1 MLSGALLRTGL
12 RDLARRPLQTT
23 LVVCGVALGVAVVIA
38 IDFAN
43 EGARRAFA
51 ESSTALVGRATHQIT
66 GGPSGVPQSLYRQVR
81 VEWGVRA
88 STPVVEGSALALT
101 VPPEPVKIMGIDP
114 FADTPVHA
122 HLSDELSLGDG
133 LDQLLSDEPAVVA
146 SRAFARRHGL
156 ELGDSLP
163 IRVQDRDRGVRLAGL
178 VETGGGGAALDGIF
192 LMDVGAAQD
201 LFEMGDRLTRIDL
214 VSTPADAERLAAR
227 LPVGVRIVPATARTD
242 TLEQLTA
249 AFRLNLQALSLLALI
264 VGMFLIYN
272 TITFAVVQ
280 RRAVF
285 GTLRTL
291 GATPGQ
297 LLGLVLAE
305 ALLVSTL
312 GTALGIPVGSAL
324 GHGALRLVSRT
335 INDLYFVLA
344 TTRHSLTLLTIAKG
358 AALGIVAGV
367 ASALPA
373 AIEAARVPPVT
384 ALQASTREEMARSRL
399 PLVTAAGLAIGTLG
413 GAIMAMSGTSLAW
426 SFLALLLIYV
436 GLALCT
442 PLATLYLMRASTG
455 ACAKLFGPMGRM
467 APRTVSRAIGRTGV
481 AIAALT
487 VAVSVTVGVSL
498 MIDSFRETVVNWLD
512 VTLVADLYV
521 SAPSPPGALGRVIGD
536 EVAPLLSAV
545 PGVARV
551 ETYRS
556 ISVASPSGRVH
567 LAVTDAAAGRSD
579 ESLYRLASGSP
590 AEVWRRVR
598 EGAVVVSEPF
608 AYRRGLLEEPSSV
621 TLDTDRGEHSFP
633 VAGVYYDYATEH
645 GTVLMHRDVYE
656 RHFDDRRISS
666 VAAYL
671 DDGADPDAVAAS
683 ARDAFGGR
691 ALIVA
696 PTRALRRRA
705 LQVFDRTFA
714 VTRAL
719 RLLAVVVAAVGVWS
733 ALLALQVERTRELGT
748 LRALGATPAML
759 RRLTLI
765 ETGLMGVAAGVLSIP
780 AGLLLAVL
788 LIEVINVRS
797 FGWTMQLSIDPMI
810 LFHAVALS
818 LGAALLASLY
828 PLRRLNRLSV
838 AEAIRQE

>member
-1 MLSGALLRTGL
+1 MLSGALLRAGF
-12 RDLARRPLQTT
+12 RDLVRRPLQTF
-23 LVVCGVALGVAVVIA
+23 LMICGVALGVAVVIA
-38 IDFAN
+38 IDLAN
-43 EGARRAFA
+43 EGARRAFS
-51 ESSTALVGRATHQIT
+51 ESSAALAGRATHQIT
-66 GGPSGVPQSLYRQVR
+66 GGPSGVPQSLYRQLR
-81 VEWGVRA
+81 VDWGVRA
-88 STPVVEGSALALT
+88 SAPVVEGAAVALT
-101 VPPEPVKIMGIDP
+101 ATRERVTVLGIDP

-122 HLSDELSLGDG
+122 HLSDELSLGG
-133 LDQLLSDEPAVVA
+133 GVGQLLADVSAVVV
-146 SRAFARRHGL
+146 SRSFARRHGL
-156 ELGDSLP
+156 DLGDSLRV
-163 IRVQDRDRGVRLAGL
+163 RVQDRDETMRVAGL
-178 VETGGGGAALDGIF
+178 VEAGAEGAVLEGIL
-192 LMDVGAAQD
+192 LMDVGAAQN

-214 VSTPADAERLAAR
+214 VAEPREAERLAAK
-227 LPVGVRIVPATARTD
+227 LPTGVRILAAHTRAD

-297 LLGLVLAE
+297 LLVLVLAE

-344 TTRHSLTLLTIAKG
+344 ATRHSLTLFTVAKG
-358 AALGIVAGV
+358 AALGIGAGV
-367 ASALPA
+367 VSALPA
-373 AIEAARVPPVT
+373 ALEAARVAPVT
-384 ALQASTREEMARSRL
+384 ALRASTHQEQSRRRV
-399 PLVTAAGLAIGTLG
+399 PSVTAAGLAVGTLG
-413 GAIMAMSGTSLAW
+413 GAVMAISDASLGG
-426 SFLALLLIYV
+426 SFLALLLIYLGV
-436 GLALCT
+436 ALCT
-442 PLATLYLMRASTG
+442 PIAALFLMKSLTGVCARA
-455 ACAKLFGPMGRM
+455 FGPMGRI

-498 MIDSFRETVVNWLD
+498 MIDSFRDTVANWLD

-521 SAPSPPGALGRVIGD
+521 SAASPPGALGRVIAD
-536 EVAPLLSAV
+536 DVAPLLSTL
-545 PGVARV
+545 PGVAGV

-556 ISVASPSGRVH
+556 TRVASPSGSVN
-567 LAVTDAAAGRSD
+567 LGVTDAIGGRRSASVYRFAA
-579 ESLYRLASGSP
+579 GSP

-608 AYRRGLLEEPSSV
+608 AYRRGLLGREASV
-621 TLDTDRGEHSFP
+621 TLQTDRGERSFP

-645 GTVLMHRDVYE
+645 GIVLMHRDVYE

-666 VAAYL
+666 VAAYVDDAADL
-671 DDGADPDAVAAS
+671 DEVTER
-683 ARDAFGGR
+683 ARDALAGR

-696 PTRALRRRA
+696 PTRTLRRRA

-733 ALLALQVERTRELGT
+733 ALMALQVERTRELGT

-765 ETGLMGVAAGVLSIP
+765 ETGSMGLAAGVLSIP

-788 LIEVINVRS
+788 LINVINVRS
-797 FGWTMQLSIDPMI
+797 FGWTMRLSVDPAI
-810 LFHAVALS
+810 LVQAVALS
-818 LGAALLASLY
+818 LAAALLASLY
-828 PLRRLNRLSV
+828 PLRRLGRLSV
-838 AEAIRQE
+838 ADAIRQE

>member
-1 MLSGALLRTGL
+1 MSIALLRAGL

-23 LVVCGVALGVAVVIA
+23 LVICGVALGVAVVVA
-38 IDFAN
+38 IDLAN

-51 ESSTALVGRATHQIT
+51 ESSAALVGRATHQIT
-66 GGPSGVPQSLYRQVR
+66 GGPSGVPQSLYRRLR

-88 STPVVEGSALALT
+88 STPVVEGSVLALT
-101 VPPEPVKIMGIDP
+101 ASPEPVRIMGIDP

-122 HLSDELSLGDG
+122 HLSDELSLGGG
-133 LDQLLSDEPAVVA
+133 LVQLLSDEPAVVG

-227 LPVGVRIVPATARTD
+227 LPVGVRIVPATDRTD

-312 GTALGIPVGSAL
+312 GAALGIPVGSAL

-344 TTRHSLTLLTIAKG
+344 ATRHSLTLLTIAKG

-373 AIEAARVPPVT
+373 AIEASRVPPIT
-384 ALQASTREEMARSRL
+384 ALQRSAHEEKARSRL
-399 PLVTAAGLAIGTLG
+399 PLVTAAGLGIGTLG

-426 SFLALLLIYV
+426 SFLALLLIYLGV
-436 GLALCT
+436 ALCT
-442 PLATLYLMRASTG
+442 PIATLHLMRASTG
-455 ACAKLFGPMGRM
+455 VCAKLFGPMGRM
-467 APRTVSRAIGRTGV
+467 APRTVSRTIGRTGV

-498 MIDSFRETVVNWLD
+498 MIDSFRDTVVNWLD
-512 VTLVADLYV
+512 ITLVADLYV
-521 SAPSPPGALGRVIGD
+521 SAPSPAGALGRVIGD
-536 EVAPLLSAV
+536 DVAPLLSAV
-545 PGVARV
+545 PGVARI

-556 ISVASPSGRVH
+556 IRVTSPSGSVNVG
-567 LAVTDAAAGRSD
+567 VTDATAGRSD
-579 ESLYRLASGSP
+579 QGLYRFASGSP

-608 AYRRGLLEEPSSV
+608 AYRRSLLAEPASV

-671 DDGADPDAVAAS
+671 EDGADPDAVAER
-683 ARDAFGGR
+683 ARDALGGR

-696 PTRALRRRA
+696 PSRALRRRA

-765 ETGLMGVAAGVLSIP
+765 ETGLMGLAAGLLSIP

-797 FGWTMQLSIDPMI
+797 FGWTMRLSVDPMI
-810 LFHAVALS
+810 LLQAVALS
-818 LGAALLASLY
+818 LTAAMLASLY
-828 PLRRLNRLSV
+828 PLRRLHRLSV